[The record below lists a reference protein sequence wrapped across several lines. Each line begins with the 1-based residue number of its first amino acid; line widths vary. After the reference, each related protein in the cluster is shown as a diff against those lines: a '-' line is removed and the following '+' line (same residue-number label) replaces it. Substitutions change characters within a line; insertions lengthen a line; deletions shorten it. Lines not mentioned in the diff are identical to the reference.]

1 MSEEEPKCSLK
12 RSASDDLDGVTKT
25 KRLNSSET
33 SADTKPKELS
43 IFSIVQKQGERDEQ
57 QDRETV
63 LSNFDCGVSNV
74 KRSSLV
80 CLFDGHAGS
89 RASEFCKSKFHV
101 RFQAICQKY
110 SNNDLPTLEKNM
122 KKVFNETYKSVDD
135 EKPAAKDGST
145 ATTLLLLNN
154 VIYCANIGDSK
165 AVVCRSEDDK
175 QQALQLTV
183 DHQPMNFEER
193 QRIQKAGGNVSDGRL
208 LGMIEVSRA
217 FGDGHLKAHGLI
229 SVPSV
234 KKLTLTST
242 DLFLIVACDGLWKVF
257 TSNDAVNYVW
267 TQYLQMRKKSKDTQ
281 KIFDEIADALVTEA
295 IDRKC
300 GDNVSVIIIAFVQNL
315 NA

>member
-1 MSEEEPKCSLK
+1 MSDEEPKCSLK
-12 RSASDDLDGVTKT
+12 RSATDDLDGATEV

-33 SADTKPKELS
+33 LANTKPKELS

-63 LSNFDCGVSNV
+63 LSNFDCGVPNL

-101 RFQAICQKY
+101 RFQAICQKHA
-110 SNNDLPTLEKNM
+110 NNDLLTLEKNM
-122 KKVFNETYKSVDD
+122 KKKFTITFR
-135 EKPAAKDGST
+135 KPAAKDGST
-145 ATTLLLLNN
+145 ATTLLLLND

-165 AVVCRSEDDK
+165 AVVFRCEGEK
-175 QQALQLTV
+175 QQALQLTA

-234 KKLTLTST
+234 KKLTLTLT

-257 TSNDAVNYVW
+257 TSNEAVNYVW
-267 TQYLQMRKKSKDTQ
+267 TQYLQMRKKSEDTQ
-281 KIFDEIADALVTEA
+281 KLFDKIADALATEA
-295 IDRKC
+295 IERKC
-300 GDNVSVIIIAFVQNL
+300 ADNVSVIIIAFAQNL
-315 NA
+315 NV